1 MSKQASS
8 SSTESVLSI
17 QVPKKFGGK
26 KVVLVDAQEYEKMK
40 RRLAE
45 IEDTLQKIA
54 RGDAAYRQGK
64 TKTVRSLSDLGR

>member
-1 MSKQASS
+1 M
-8 SSTESVLSI
+8 
-17 QVPKKFGGK
+17 
-26 KVVLVDAQEYEKMK
+26 DAEEYAKIK

-54 RGDAAYRQGK
+54 RGDAAYSHGR